1 MKRRNCLA
9 AATMV
14 LLLAACGSAGSSPA
28 TGPSTVQAATTVG
41 DAGGAYTGPT
51 PPEGLPGPTRRPL
64 RSIRSGAPQK
74 SSNKRCIPKQNGG

>member
-14 LLLAACGSAGSSPA
+14 LLLAACGGAGSSPA

-51 PPEGLPGPTRRPL
+51 PPRGCPARPARR
-64 RSIRSGAPQK
+64 
-74 SSNKRCIPKQNGG
+74 